1 MYRRRRCGPRRI
13 LRRQAL
19 LRWGSLVLRGG
30 ALGRGW
36 RLIGLRPG
44 HRLGDAKK
52 RADYKNEK
60 YGTKYQSRHGKKNSR
75 NATLRSAEDVSGLR
89 MLPIGS
95 VGTMPALPTAKI
107 IYARPRI
114 ISAAFSAI
122 MMVGALVFPAG
133 MVGITEASTTRR
145 RSMP

>member
-19 LRWGSLVLRGG
+19 LPWGSLVLRGG

-44 HRLGDAKK
+44 HRQNDANKPE
-52 RADYKNEK
+52 RYKNEK
-60 YGTKYQSRHGKKNSR
+60 YGKYQSRHGKKNSR
-75 NATLRSAEDVSGLR
+75 NATARIAEEVSGLR

-95 VGTMPALPTAKI
+95 VGTMPALPTARI
-107 IYARPRI
+107 IYARPQI
-114 ISAAFSAI
+114 ISDAFSAI

-133 MVGITEASTTRR
+133 MVGITEASTTHR